1 VTSGANRPPVETA
14 YTSMPDPNRP
24 DDGAEAIAVAEQVV
38 AGTDSIAVPIDLV
51 NEPTPADRVPEEA
64 LWKRIRMMTVAE
76 KVKLALKGNKDARV
90 ILLRDANR
98 IIPRLVLQN
107 PRISED
113 EILMLSKDR
122 NTDVEVLRIIAE
134 SREWTKTYAVRA
146 ALVENARTPVVAAL
160 KLLVTLA
167 EREISR
173 LAKSKNVPSIIA
185 MQARRISA
193 QGQRR

>member
-1 VTSGANRPPVETA
+1 
-14 YTSMPDPNRP
+14 MPDPKSP
-24 DDGAEAIAVAEQVV
+24 DDGAEAIAVAGQVV
-38 AGTDSIAVPIDLV
+38 AGTDSIAVPTDLIDEATSV
-51 NEPTPADRVPEEA
+51 ERVPEEA

-76 KVKLALKGNKDARV
+76 KVKLALKGNKDARA
-90 ILLRDANR
+90 ILLRDTNR

-122 NTDVEVLRIIAE
+122 NTHDEVLRTIAE
-134 SREWTKTYAVRA
+134 SREWTKIYAVRV

-160 KLLVTLA
+160 KLLATLA
-167 EREISR
+167 EREIAR
-173 LAKSKNVPSIIA
+173 LAKSKNVPSVIA
-185 MQARRISA
+185 TQARRISA